1 MIGWNA
7 KKFLGLVLIAA
18 ILTLTLLPAS
28 VRSQPL
34 PAPGL
39 KNGPFVDKIQFKTI
53 VGDDQLI
60 LALLNDEVD
69 LIGDI
74 VDYTFFDMIIDTEDI
89 EIASRIRN
97 GYGFFTINCAKY
109 PFNITAFRRAAA
121 FAFDKHKISED
132 ILGGLAQPQDSV
144 VPVVS
149 PWTIEGQLPYSY
161 YDANPEFGNQLL
173 NEAGFVDVNGD
184 GFREAPDG
192 SNFSILVETPSSSP
206 VAMEISET
214 MTEGLQALHINATSV
229 PTEFTEYLSRLNF
242 HGDYDM
248 MFLAWNFGG
257 SDVDFLGTEWASW
270 NADEPFLNFP
280 NFRNDTYDS
289 YIDDLL
295 HSTDYQTVYEAAIA
309 MQEIL
314 VYECPYIVCYENH
327 MFSAYRTDRF
337 EGFMN
342 DALEGVPAWWTGYKV
357 RLKPALGGPFGGT
370 LRWSNSMVIG
380 PFNHMIVTGCP
391 YCFYSEKWLYDSLI
405 RPGPDRNDIAWL
417 AESYSIQTH
426 DDNAAVPANH
436 TRFTFNI
443 LRNVTW
449 SDGDSLTAED
459 VAFTM
464 NYYRN
469 ALGSAFAPDLMEVTS
484 AYAPSEFVF
493 VVEFAGE
500 SYWHLHTVGYKP
512 IIPMHVFTE
521 IEPENWTLW
530 DPNPPAEEMVTSGPF
545 NVSAYETGE
554 LLEFTFNP
562 NYFFG
567 PNQSAGSESTP
578 TTPTSNGT
586 PPVTSFG
593 WFDPFG
599 EMDLAGR
606 VVTTGSL
613 CVIAVVAVLWW
624 KDTRV

>member
-1 MIGWNA
+1 M
-7 KKFLGLVLIAA
+7 
-18 ILTLTLLPAS
+18 
-28 VRSQPL
+28 
-34 PAPGL
+34 
-39 KNGPFVDKIQFKTI
+39 
-53 VGDDQLI
+53 VG
-60 LALLNDEVD
+60 V
-69 LIGDI
+69 
-74 VDYTFFDMIIDTEDI
+74 
-89 EIASRIRN
+89 
-97 GYGFFTINCAKY
+97 GFF
-109 PFNITAFRRAAA
+109 
-121 FAFDKHKISED
+121 
-132 ILGGLAQPQDSV
+132 
-144 VPVVS
+144 
-149 PWTIEGQLPYSY
+149 
-161 YDANPEFGNQLL
+161 NQSQQV
-173 NEAGFVDVNGD
+173 FQ
-184 GFREAPDG
+184 
-192 SNFSILVETPSSSP
+192 FS
-206 VAMEISET
+206 
-214 MTEGLQALHINATSV
+214 G
-229 PTEFTEYLSRLNF
+229 
-242 HGDYDM
+242 
-248 MFLAWNFGG
+248 FGG
-257 SDVDFLGTEWASW
+257 FGVDWLAYEFWGEYADVDFQNKANFNNAS
-270 NADEPFLNFP
+270 
-280 NFRNDTYDS
+280 YDS
-289 YIDDLL
+289 WRDQLL
-295 HSTDYQTVYEAAIA
+295 HSTDYAEVLEAALA

-314 VYECPYIVCYENH
+314 VYECPYIICYENH
-327 MFSAYRTDRF
+327 MLSAYRTDRF

-342 DALEGVPAWWTGYKV
+342 DALDGVPAWWTGYKA
-357 RLKPALGGPFGGT
+357 RLKSASGGPFGGT
-370 LRWSNSMVIG
+370 LRWSNSMDIG
-380 PFNHMIVTGCP
+380 PFNHMIVTGSP
-391 YCFYSEKWLYDSLI
+391 YCFRSEKWLYDSLI
-405 RPGPDRNDIAWL
+405 RLGPDGNDIAWL

-426 DDNAAVPANH
+426 DDNAAVPENR

-521 IEPENWTLW
+521 IGPADWNLW

-624 KDTRV
+624 KDTRE